1 MKFNTFGRAATV
13 RTSLLAGAAALAL
26 PAAAQ
31 AQAQDTDADFDDEG
45 AGIEAPVNSN
55 VIVVTATKREQT
67 LQETPVAVSVTSAE
81 TIEQAQIR
89 DVSDLATVVPSLQVS
104 QNQSSFATSY
114 SVRGFGTDGNN
125 IGLEPSVAMFVDGVY
140 RSRAVSQISDLPDIQ
155 RVEVLRGPQST
166 LFGKNASA
174 GVISI
179 VTKEP
184 QFDFGGM
191 VEASYGNY
199 DAMVVKGF
207 VTGPISDSVAFSAGG
222 GINKRDGFLTNGVN
236 GDDINDRDRW
246 FTRGQLLFDNGGPLR
261 VRVIGDYDKI
271 EERCCGVVNVLPSA
285 EIGAIQLLG
294 GQVNDFRN
302 NPDGDV
308 VFTDVDP
315 INEVENYGISG
326 QIDYEFGALTLTSIT
341 AYRKTKLAADQDV
354 DFTSLDAVSGANIG
368 DADIDTFTQELRIAS
383 DFDGPLNFLV
393 GGYYFD
399 EQVDTSDQIVY
410 GNGFRPYA
418 NLLLQGATGGTQTV
432 DTLEATLSALNGTDY
447 TGQFFAAGQGF
458 FNNIVQDNEAFSIFG
473 NVDFEITD
481 RLVLTLGANYTKD
494 KKQIV
499 TNSTSTDVFSNIDLV
514 ASGNTAIFAQGLAT
528 QVGSLL
534 SLGRPATQA
543 EIGAFAGANPAA
555 FAQVSAGVQAFA
567 DANDTDPAV
576 NSLLALT
583 PFQFLPPL
591 QNCPNAVEDCS
602 TDDDDWS
609 WNVRLAYEVTPTLN
623 VYASWATG
631 YKAPSF
637 NLSRDSRPLPAD
649 FAALQAQGLAVTNLR
664 PGTRFANAE
673 NSEVYEVGIKGNW
686 SRAAANLTFFQ
697 QSIEDFQANTFTGTS
712 FILSNAG
719 KQETFGVE
727 FDGQFY
733 ASDSLTLSVAMTY
746 LDAQYDSFVASPVGD
761 LSGEPVAGVPEL
773 SAVLGAQYNKE
784 INSRGDRIILRGD
797 FAYSSP
803 VQMVNGLTNFIVVD
817 PATGARDFGPARAAA
832 AAYKRE
838 VNNLNASFT
847 YAFDMGL
854 ELSVWAR
861 NLLDDRYLT
870 TVFPAVAQGQAI
882 SGYPNQPRTYGVAAR
897 FRF

>member
-1 MKFNTFGRAATV
+1 MRGAATLVSGRSLRVFGDCAADQTKKRLERRDLEIHGRAATV

-31 AQAQDTDADFDDEG
+31 AQDTDADFDDEG
-45 AGIEAPVNSN
+45 AGVEAPVNSN

-89 DVSDLATVVPSLQVS
+89 DVTDLATVVPSLQVS
-104 QNQSSFATSY
+104 QDQSSFATSY

-410 GNGFRPYA
+410 GNGFRPFA

-649 FAALQAQGLAVTNLR
+649 FVRCRRRDLQSPTCAPVPASPMR
-664 PGTRFANAE
+664 KTRK
-673 NSEVYEVGIKGNW
+673 STKSG
-686 SRAAANLTFFQ
+686 SRA
-697 QSIEDFQANTFTGTS
+697 IG
-712 FILSNAG
+712 
-719 KQETFGVE
+719 
-727 FDGQFY
+727 
-733 ASDSLTLSVAMTY
+733 
-746 LDAQYDSFVASPVGD
+746 
-761 LSGEPVAGVPEL
+761 
-773 SAVLGAQYNKE
+773 AVRLP
-784 INSRGDRIILRGD
+784 I
-797 FAYSSP
+797 
-803 VQMVNGLTNFIVVD
+803 
-817 PATGARDFGPARAAA
+817 
-832 AAYKRE
+832 
-838 VNNLNASFT
+838 
-847 YAFDMGL
+847 
-854 ELSVWAR
+854 
-861 NLLDDRYLT
+861 
-870 TVFPAVAQGQAI
+870 
-882 SGYPNQPRTYGVAAR
+882 
-897 FRF
+897 

>member
-31 AQAQDTDADFDDEG
+31 AQDTDADFDDEG
-45 AGIEAPVNSN
+45 AGVEAPVNSN

-576 NSLLALT
+576 NPLLALT

>member
-31 AQAQDTDADFDDEG
+31 AQDTDADFDDEG
-45 AGIEAPVNSN
+45 AGVEAPVNSN

-222 GINKRDGFLTNGVN
+222 GINKRDGFLTNGAN
-236 GDDINDRDRW
+236 GEDINDRDRW

-271 EERCCGVVNVLPSA
+271 EERCCGVLNVAPSA

-399 EQVDTSDQIVY
+399 QQVDTSDQIVY
-410 GNGFRPYA
+410 GNGFRPFA